1 MTGDSLPP
9 PSSDHVIDVQFK
21 HVLLGLGVLLV
32 GSFAVGSGIVLV
44 RDYVRSR
51 RQAQLIKGA
60 EHLIV
65 ILQHLTQQE
74 DP

>member
-1 MTGDSLPP
+1 MSSESLPP

-21 HVLLGLGVLLV
+21 HVMIGLGVLLV

-44 RDYVRSR
+44 RDYVRTR
-51 RQAQLIKGA
+51 HQAQLIKGA
-60 EHLIV
+60 EHLII

-74 DP
+74 DE